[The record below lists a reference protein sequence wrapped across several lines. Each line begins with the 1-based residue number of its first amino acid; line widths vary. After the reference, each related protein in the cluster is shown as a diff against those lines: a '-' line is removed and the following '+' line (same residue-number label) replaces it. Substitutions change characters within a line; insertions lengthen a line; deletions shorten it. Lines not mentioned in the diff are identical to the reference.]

1 MKITICRHLE
11 IYTKTIS
18 HLSDYRP
25 IFTSPWLI
33 TPLAYLFC
41 ISLDQHKMS
50 VFILNQVYQVK
61 IMAIIVHLH
70 ILPKQQTN

>member
-1 MKITICRHLE
+1 MKIVTCRHLE
-11 IYTKTIS
+11 IYTKAIS
-18 HLSDYRP
+18 RLSDYKP
-25 IFTSPWLI
+25 IFTWPWLI

-61 IMAIIVHLH
+61 IMAIIIHLH
-70 ILPKQQTN
+70 ILYKQQTN